1 MLKALASIVPSVY
14 NWDLPK
20 PIYLWLASAQAR
32 VPVTSL
38 PFTSPPKKKKI
49 MGFLTFKL
57 SGVLPVG
64 DIANSNFTMI
74 SLPLQ
79 QGINN
84 IFVQNNCNLEIY
96 NGLIF
101 GTKMQL
107 LNIHL
112 IYWTYICKE
121 NTILFR
127 QLEIIYMWI
136 LPCINYR
143 HLCDLKC
150 LSSKEK
156 NSSTARY
163 ELKNL
168 FLSHYYCTGILIVTQ
183 LQTPDF

>member
-96 NGLIF
+96 SGLIF

-112 IYWTYICKE
+112 IYLNIYLQRKY
-121 NTILFR
+121 NLV
-127 QLEIIYMWI
+127 YMWI

>member
-1 MLKALASIVPSVY
+1 
-14 NWDLPK
+14 
-20 PIYLWLASAQAR
+20 
-32 VPVTSL
+32 
-38 PFTSPPKKKKI
+38 

-96 NGLIF
+96 SGLIF

-112 IYWTYICKE
+112 IYL
-121 NTILFR
+121 N
-127 QLEIIYMWI
+127 IY
-136 LPCINYR
+136 LQRKY
-143 HLCDLKC
+143 
-150 LSSKEK
+150 
-156 NSSTARY
+156 
-163 ELKNL
+163 NL
-168 FLSHYYCTGILIVTQ
+168 V
-183 LQTPDF
+183 